1 MTYDEYKLAYPPEYE
16 QDEPEYEHDE
26 YEWETGPDSIP
37 LPEPK
42 LRVIGYISGS
52 RKKRATVWDNLDGTV
67 SVVVDSK
74 SVIVFSD
81 VGQADSYAAMYA
93 FGRQARMG

>member
-1 MTYDEYKLAYPPEYE
+1 MSYDSWKLEYPPEYE
-16 QDEPEYEHDE
+16 QDEPEYEA
-26 YEWETGPDSIP
+26 P
-37 LPEPK
+37 PEPK
-42 LRVIGYISGS
+42 LRVVGYISGS

-67 SVVVDSK
+67 SVVVDCK
-74 SVIVFSD
+74 HVLQFSD